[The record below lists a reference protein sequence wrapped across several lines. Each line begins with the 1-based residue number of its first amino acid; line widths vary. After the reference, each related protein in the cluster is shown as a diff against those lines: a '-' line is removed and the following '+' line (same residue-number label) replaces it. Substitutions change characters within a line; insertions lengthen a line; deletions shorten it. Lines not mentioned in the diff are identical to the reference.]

1 MAKKNYGAPVI
12 QTVCLS
18 VDVVTAS
25 GGGNVLQTDPTT
37 DDVFG
42 GYKS

>member
-1 MAKKNYGAPVI
+1 MAKKNYGAPII

-25 GGGNVLQTDPTT
+25 GGNVLQTDPTT